1 MGKNSALVANTDQTL
16 DLVLLIVPA
25 KHLQLGQT
33 HRDQHRRRGGPIGSL
48 LQYSIYIEIC
58 GIL

>member
-33 HRDQHRRRGGPIGSL
+33 HRDELCTCLPAPSPSQGGRRA
-48 LQYSIYIEIC
+48 
-58 GIL
+58 